1 MRLPWVS
8 RATLQTAL
16 ADLDAWQKLAATR
29 LERAEDCQDLLR
41 DARALVVSKEAE
53 RAVWERLYTTATEHL
68 QATLAARAEAEKR
81 YETLAL
87 QVVELK
93 RAEAGLPPMA
103 FDASLLDPMNSLGP
117 KTQLAIDDFAG
128 GDPEMKKYLVGR
140 AALEWSALAGQMS
153 DVGEIDKTVAAM
165 VRRGDGG

>member
-1 MRLPWVS
+1 MLMFRSTHERLL
-8 RATLQTAL
+8 AAAL
-16 ADLDAWQKLAATR
+16 ADRDDWKHLA
-29 LERAEDCQDLLR
+29 
-41 DARALVVSKEAE
+41 DARLVKAETAEQLHALT
-53 RAVWERLYTTATEHL
+53 RDRYDRLWADHTA
-68 QATLAARAEAEKR
+68 AIAAHAAR

-103 FDASLLDPMNSLGP
+103 FDASLLDPMNSLGL

-140 AALEWSALAGQMS
+140 AHLEWSALRGQMG
-153 DVGEIDKTVAAM
+153 DLEEIDKEVAEK
-165 VRRGDGG
+165 VRRGDQ